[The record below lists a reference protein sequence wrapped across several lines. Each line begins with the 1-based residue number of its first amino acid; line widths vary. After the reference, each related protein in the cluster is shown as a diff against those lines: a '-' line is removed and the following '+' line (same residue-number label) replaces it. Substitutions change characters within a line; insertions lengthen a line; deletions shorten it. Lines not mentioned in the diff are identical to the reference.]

1 MCTRM
6 LSSLYFVF
14 DPRLI
19 CTHCMK
25 HLVLSAPGP
34 LVSLLL
40 ILVVLAPHGT
50 VCRTEAFHF
59 AYRGAALDSGHFLLI
74 RLRSSARL
82 EAFPCVA

>member
-1 MCTRM
+1 MESKGPPNPKPWYNNINAYPCFLIRLPMCTRM

-40 ILVVLAPHGT
+40 ILVVLAPHG
-50 VCRTEAFHF
+50 V
-59 AYRGAALDSGHFLLI
+59 
-74 RLRSSARL
+74 
-82 EAFPCVA
+82 PN